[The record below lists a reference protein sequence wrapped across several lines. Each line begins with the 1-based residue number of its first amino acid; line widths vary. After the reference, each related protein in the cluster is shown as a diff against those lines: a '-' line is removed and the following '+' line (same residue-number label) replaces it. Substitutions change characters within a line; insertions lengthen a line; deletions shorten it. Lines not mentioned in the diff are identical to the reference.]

1 MSKVDIV
8 IPEMGESVNEVTV
21 ATLLKEDGAIVK
33 MDEEIIELETDKVN
47 QVLNAPQ
54 AGKLEWSVK
63 VDDVL
68 SVGAVIG
75 TVDTSVA
82 APAEEAAPPPKE
94 EAPKEEKKE
103 EAPPPPPPAEKAAEG
118 PSARMMEGEFVAD
131 LKAPPPEAAT
141 PTPAAPKPTGERETR
156 TRMSKIR
163 QVIARRLLEAKQTT
177 AMLTTFNEIDMSR
190 VMQLRKEYQ
199 EQFVKKYGVK
209 LGFMSWFVKGCV
221 QALKDVPGVNSY
233 IDGSE
238 IVHREYY
245 DIGVAVGTE
254 RGLMVPVVRDCDQ
267 LSFAQIELAI
277 KDFAEK
283 ARAGTINVDDLQGGG
298 FTITNG
304 GIYGSLLSTPIL
316 NPPQSGILGMHKIQ
330 ERPVVVKG
338 EVVPRPMMYTALSYD
353 HRIVDGQ
360 EAVTFLVRLKEVLE
374 DPSRLLIDL

>member
-1 MSKVDIV
+1 MTKVEIK

-21 ATLLKEDGAIVK
+21 ATLLKENGAVVK
-33 MDEEIIELETDKVN
+33 MDDELIELETDKVN
-47 QVLNAPQ
+47 QVLNAAQ
-54 AGKLEWSVK
+54 GGKLEWSVK
-63 VDDVL
+63 VDDVIT
-68 SVGAVIG
+68 VGTVIG
-75 TVDTSVA
+75 TIDTSVA
-82 APAEEAAPPPKE
+82 APAVEAPKKDEAAPPPPS
-94 EAPKEEKKE
+94 A
-103 EAPPPPPPAEKAAEG
+103 AEKPTAG
-118 PSARMMEGEFVAD
+118 PSARMMEQEFVAN
-131 LKAPPPEAAT
+131 LKTPPSAE

-156 TRMSKIR
+156 KRMSKIR

-177 AMLTTFNEIDMSR
+177 AMLTTFNEIDMSA
-190 VMQLRKEYQ
+190 VMKLRKEYQ
-199 EQFVKKYGVK
+199 EQFVKKHGIK

-233 IDGSE
+233 IDGDE

-245 DIGVAVGTE
+245 DIGIAVGTD

-267 LSFAQIELAI
+267 LSFAGVEQAI
-277 KDFAEK
+277 KDFAVK
-283 ARAGTINVDDLQGGG
+283 ARSGKISVDDLQGGG

-330 ERPVVVKG
+330 ERPVVVNG
-338 EVVPRPMMYTALSYD
+338 EVVGRPMMYTALSYD

-374 DPSRLLIDL
+374 DPARLVIDL

>member
-1 MSKVDIV
+1 MTKVEIK

-21 ATLLKEDGAIVK
+21 ATLLKENGAVVK
-33 MDEEIIELETDKVN
+33 MDDELIELETDKVN
-47 QVLNAPQ
+47 QVLNAAQ
-54 AGKLEWSVK
+54 AGKLEWTVK

-68 SVGAVIG
+68 TVGAVIG
-75 TVDTSVA
+75 TIDTSVA
-82 APAEEAAPPPKE
+82 PSTPAPAV
-94 EAPKEEKKE
+94 EAPKEETP
-103 EAPPPPPPAEKAAEG
+103 APPPAAEKPAEG
-118 PSARMMEGEFVAD
+118 PSARMMEQEFVAD
-131 LKAPPPEAAT
+131 LKAPS
-141 PTPAAPKPTGERETR
+141 PTVPAPAAPKPTGERETR
-156 TRMSKIR
+156 KRMSKIR

-177 AMLTTFNEIDMSR
+177 AMLTTFNEIDMSA
-190 VMQLRKEYQ
+190 VMELRKQYQ
-199 EQFVKKYGVK
+199 EQFVKKHGIK

-233 IDGSE
+233 IDGDE

-245 DIGVAVGTE
+245 DIGIAVGTD

-267 LSFAQIELAI
+267 LSFAGVEGAI
-277 KDFAEK
+277 KDFAVK
-283 ARAGTINVDDLQGGG
+283 ARSGKIRVDDLQGGG

-330 ERPVVVKG
+330 ERPVVVNG
-338 EVVPRPMMYTALSYD
+338 EVVVRPMMYTALSYD